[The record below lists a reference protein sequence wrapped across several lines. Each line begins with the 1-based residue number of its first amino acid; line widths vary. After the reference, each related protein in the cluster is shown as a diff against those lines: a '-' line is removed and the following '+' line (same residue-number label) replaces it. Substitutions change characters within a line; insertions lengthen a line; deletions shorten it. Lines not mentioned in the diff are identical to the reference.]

1 MKAKKNF
8 YDYWLEPENKKNLL
22 QVVEDTK
29 RGIRKKSIFFIIQI
43 LIELS
48 IYQIFNKDMNI
59 PLVIGGIIDLMALLI
74 MILIIANFISVI
86 DDILFLRGWKKNNHK
101 KVFPLSSS
109 EVNYFF
115 LFHQLNFS
123 FILLKAF
130 SQSFSSKT
138 RFSSAS

>member
-1 MKAKKNF
+1 MKEEKMKAKKIF
-8 YDYWLEPENKKNLL
+8 YDYLGPENKKNLL

-29 RGIRKKSIFFIIQI
+29 RCIRKKNIFFIIQI

-101 KVFPLSSS
+101 KVFPWAPRSSGFL
-109 EVNYFF
+109 FF
-115 LFHQLNFS
+115 L
-123 FILLKAF
+123 K
-130 SQSFSSKT
+130 
-138 RFSSAS
+138 

>member
-1 MKAKKNF
+1 MKEEKMKAKKNF
-8 YDYWLEPENKKNLL
+8 YDYWLEPENKKILL

-74 MILIIANFISVI
+74 MILIIANFISII

-101 KVFPLSSS
+101 KVFPWAPRSSGFL
-109 EVNYFF
+109 FF
-115 LFHQLNFS
+115 L
-123 FILLKAF
+123 K
-130 SQSFSSKT
+130 
-138 RFSSAS
+138 

>member
-1 MKAKKNF
+1 MKEEKMKAKKNF
-8 YDYWLEPENKKNLL
+8 YDYWLEPENKKILL

-101 KVFPLSSS
+101 KVFPWAPRSLGFL
-109 EVNYFF
+109 FF
-115 LFHQLNFS
+115 L
-123 FILLKAF
+123 K
-130 SQSFSSKT
+130 
-138 RFSSAS
+138 